1 MTDRNTEKETIESE
15 VQRRSDIPSQT
26 AIFKIHAR
34 QKYVKYL
41 LVLLLAL
48 MMVSIYYLLQK
59 VISPPPK
66 VYLQIYQPDTREY
79 KHTSTQE
86 INRDLETKERIYIQV
101 KVIAKADY
109 YIDHH
114 NERVPRDYAHV
125 RFLNIYN
132 NEMGSAFVKMEKNTK
147 EYMEGEATIVMDKI
161 PNENNTMQEDVYIIL
176 TNKARSADKLQ
187 VRVPIQQ

>member
-1 MTDRNTEKETIESE
+1 MSDRDTEKETIEPE
-15 VQRRSDIPSQT
+15 EQRKPDIPSQT
-26 AIFKIHAR
+26 AIFRVHAR

-41 LVLLLAL
+41 LALLLVL
-48 MMVSIYYLLQK
+48 MMTSVYYLLQK

-66 VYLQIYQPDTREY
+66 VYLRIYLPDTREY

-86 INRDLETKERIYIQV
+86 INKDLETKERIYIQV

-109 YIDHH
+109 YFNHH

-132 NEMGSAFVKMEKNTK
+132 SEMGSAFVKMEKNKK
-147 EYMEGEATIVMDKI
+147 EYMEGETTIVMDRI
-161 PNENNTMQEDVYIIL
+161 PNGNNTMQEDVFVIL

>member
-1 MTDRNTEKETIESE
+1 MTDRDTEKESIESE
-15 VQRRSDIPSQT
+15 EQRRHDIPSQT
-26 AIFKIHAR
+26 AIFKVHAR

-41 LVLLLAL
+41 LILLLVL
-48 MMVSIYYLLQK
+48 MMASIYFLLQK

-66 VYLQIYQPDTREY
+66 VYLKLYLPETREY

-86 INRDLETKERIYIQV
+86 INKMLETQERIHVQV

-109 YIDHH
+109 YFDHH

-132 NEMGSAFVKMEKNTK
+132 SEMGSVFVKMKKNEK
-147 EYMEGEATIVMDKI
+147 EYMEGEAIAIIDRI
-161 PNENNTMQEDVYIIL
+161 PNENNTMQEDVFVIL

-187 VRVPIQQ
+187 VRVPIKQ